1 MKNSSDST
9 THNSMEKHMGKGLDI
24 PPKIYIRL
32 INTREDGERRYY
44 EIHLTP
50 TRMAT
55 L

>member
-1 MKNSSDST
+1 
-9 THNSMEKHMGKGLDI
+9 MEKHMGKGLDI

-50 TRMAT
+50 TRMAM